1 MKAQL
6 PYGKES
12 IEVTIPS
19 EQVTEIRPHFIP
31 GLPDES
37 RAFKKAVGDPIG
49 SAP

>member
-12 IEVTIPS
+12 LEVTIPS
-19 EQVTEIRPHFIP
+19 EHVKEIRPKFVP
-31 GLPDES
+31 GLRDEAQ
-37 RAFKKAVGDPIG
+37 AFKKAVGDPIG